1 MLHQFLI
8 KKNIC
13 KIEKI
18 NLFLLFWGIKW
29 CMFKKSGN
37 KNVLK
42 SWSNQGNDLFLKKCV
57 NIRHLVFWMVTV
69 KLSQSQQH
77 QQHPRHTGEKQ
88 RHLHADAADARA
100 REPGKCGAEC
110 ASGPPSVFFAC
121 FNFFPTMLLLLLLCG
136 RRRPTRVLVRR
147 KSAVACAMR
156 LWSPG
161 CPPAAPT
168 RSNPAPSCRCA
179 RPPACWSA
187 RAPCSSSSRES
198 LKNKIKKLL

>member
-42 SWSNQGNDLFLKKCV
+42 SWSNPGNGLFLKKCV

-77 QQHPRHTGEKQ
+77 QQHPRHTGEQQ

-121 FNFFPTMLLLLLLCG
+121 FNFFPRCFFFFSSAAGGDPRASSFDGNRWSRARWGSDRQDARQRRRRAQTQRLPAGVHGHLPAG
-136 RRRPTRVLVRR
+136 RRELPVLRFHV
-147 KSAVACAMR
+147 
-156 LWSPG
+156 SP
-161 CPPAAPT
+161 
-168 RSNPAPSCRCA
+168 
-179 RPPACWSA
+179 
-187 RAPCSSSSRES
+187 
-198 LKNKIKKLL
+198 